1 MGKTTGRSGR
11 TASRLVFLCLLVLA
25 PGGALAGVSGPLDI
39 LLTNDDGWDSVGIQT
54 MKTALETA
62 GHTVTLVAPSQN
74 RSGSSAALTLDLVE
88 VTQMSGSEYAV
99 DGTPATCVFLGI
111 SGILDAYPDL
121 VVSGTNDGKNY
132 GFAAPFSGTVG
143 ATIAAIRAGL
153 PAIAMSTEPPVDDE
167 ADPAYTEHFRNV
179 ASFAAGLIDRLKTY
193 NPEPGVLPRGLALNV
208 NYPPLAPE
216 KVQGVTVAVQG
227 RYSSGMLA
235 YEQVSPGVFTPIN
248 GPPAPGQAEVPWA
261 DRTAFH
267 AGYVTVV
274 PIDGDYTAGRNPLI
288 LMYYLLHGLQP

>member
-1 MGKTTGRSGR
+1 MVEMTGRSVR
-11 TASRLVFLCLLVLA
+11 AVSRMVLLWLLALA
-25 PGGALAGVSGPLDI
+25 PGASAELSGPLDI
-39 LLTNDDGWDSVGIQT
+39 LLTNDDGWDSVGIQE

-62 GHTVTLVAPSQN
+62 GHTVTLVAPAQN
-74 RSGSSAALTLDLVE
+74 RSGSSASLTLDLVE
-88 VTQMSGSEYAV
+88 VTQMSGNEYAV

-132 GFAAPFSGTVG
+132 GTAAPFSGTVG
-143 ATIAAIRAGL
+143 GTIAAIRAGL
-153 PAIAMSTEPPVDDE
+153 PAIAMSTEPPVADE

-179 ASFAAGLIDRLKTY
+179 ASFAVGLIDRLKTY
-193 NPEPGVLPRGLALNV
+193 NPQPGVLPRGLALNV

-216 KVQGVTVAVQG
+216 EVQGVTLAIQG

-235 YEQVSPGVFTPIN
+235 YEEVTPGVFSPIN
-248 GPPAPGQAEVPWA
+248 GPPAPGQVEVPWA

-274 PIDGDYTAGRNPLI
+274 PIDGDYTAGQNALV
-288 LMYYLLHGLQP
+288 LMYYLLYGLQP